1 MNEITISFVFFRS
14 PRTRVTIAK
23 TSIANE
29 SLGTRYLQQNNKIH
43 QLLILQK
50 LVMGD
55 LLNLAQRL
63 G

>member
-1 MNEITISFVFFRS
+1 MNEITISFVFFRT
-14 PRTRVTIAK
+14 PKTRVTHAK

-43 QLLILQK
+43 QLLVLQK

-55 LLNLAQRL
+55 LMNLAQRL